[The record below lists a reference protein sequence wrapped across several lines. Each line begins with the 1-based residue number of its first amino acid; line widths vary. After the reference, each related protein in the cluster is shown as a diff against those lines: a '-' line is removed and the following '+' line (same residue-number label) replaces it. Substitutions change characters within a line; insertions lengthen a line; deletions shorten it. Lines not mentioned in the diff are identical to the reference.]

1 MTSPT
6 HHRLKA
12 AVDFVTQNPGVTCA
26 QVIAHLLRIRE
37 TESDL
42 PSRPSIYKQCASVVE
57 RMIAARLVRQGD
69 SLLLHPWDPKLKA
82 YAEALER
89 AAFAAPDRDSFVVT
103 MDLAISAWRRAGDPN
118 RARILENQRAREA
131 VVSSLKIS

>member
-1 MTSPT
+1 MTSPA

-26 QVIAHLLRIRE
+26 QVASHLLRVH
-37 TESDL
+37 ESEQESPPL
-42 PSRPSIYKQCASVVE
+42 VQKSTTYKQCNAVVE

-69 SLLLHPWDPKLKA
+69 SLLLYPWDRKLKA

-89 AAFAAPDRDSFVVT
+89 AAFAAPDRDSFILVK
-103 MDLAISAWRRAGDPN
+103 DLAIAAWRRAGDPN
-118 RARILENQRAREA
+118 RARILERTPRSE
-131 VVSSLKIS
+131 